1 VSESG
6 DWAAPGYTEI
16 RELGS
21 GATGRVV
28 LAREDAGGRLVA
40 IKYLAARLV
49 GDHVFAERFRR
60 EAELMALV
68 RDPNVVEVYGLVV
81 APDGRGVAL
90 VMEAVEGPTLRTLLG
105 RGHGSPE
112 AALSLLRGSL
122 LGLAAAHDRGVV
134 HRDYKPDNVLV
145 DARGRS
151 KLTDFGIASPAW
163 QGAPAEGTPAY
174 MAPEQWNGYPPAPAS
189 DMYSAAVVFYE
200 CLTGVRPFRSET
212 LAELRTL
219 HESARP
225 PLDQIPPPV
234 RALLERGLAKY
245 PDQRYGDVR
254 TFLADVEAAAF
265 AGYGADWLERGVR
278 DLAYVAAGLV
288 AALPLLALA
297 AGTTAGTIGV
307 AGAAGAVGAASGG
320 ALGAAAGAAGAVGA
334 GGAAGGAAGA
344 AGAASA
350 VGAGAAGGA
359 GAGAAGVGAGAGAA
373 GQAGIQGAIQAG
385 QAGGQA
391 ATQAAGHAATQAAG
405 HLGAQAAGH
414 GAAAQAFGGVAA
426 GHGAA
431 AAQTFGQVGH
441 VVAGHAAVHGSTAAG
456 QVLGDASGHAAQAA
470 QHTRRAARWTRH
482 GAKLMHGKALVA
494 TVATVTVAAAGTG
507 VVVATAGSGGD
518 AKTSVAQAEESALH
532 AFGRGDYAAMCGEMS
547 AAMLKMY
554 SGSAGCLKIMASANG
569 FVSTVGASLADQR
582 KAASAATVDA
592 SQVTVT
598 GNTAVVPASAV
609 HGDFGNITVMG
620 QSVQFHIND
629 VTWVKE
635 DGRWK
640 MGMPKNLPSVLPTVF
655 PTDFPT
661 DFPTNF
667 PTNFPTDLP
676 TDFPTNLPT
685 DFLSNLPT
693 DLPTDLPTG

>member
-1 VSESG
+1 MSESG

-68 RDPNVVEVYGLVV
+68 RDPNVVEVYGLVI

-307 AGAAGAVGAASGG
+307 AGAAGAASAVGAGT
-320 ALGAAAGAAGAVGA
+320 AGAVGA
-334 GGAAGGAAGA
+334 GGAAGGAA
-344 AGAASA
+344 SA
-350 VGAGAAGGA
+350 VGAGAAGVGGAGVGAAGGAAGA
-359 GAGAAGVGAGAGAA
+359 GAGAAGAGAGAA

-391 ATQAAGHAATQAAG
+391 VTQAAGHAATQAAG

-582 KAASAATVDA
+582 KAASAAAVDA

-598 GNTAVVPASAV
+598 GDTAVVPASAV
-609 HGDFGNITVMG
+609 HGDFGDITVMG

-640 MGMPKNLPSVLPTVF
+640 IGTPKNLPSVLPTVF

-667 PTNFPTDLP
+667 PT
-676 TDFPTNLPT
+676 DFPTNLPT
-685 DFLSNLPT
+685 DFLS
-693 DLPTDLPTG
+693 DLPTDLPTGLPTG